1 MIGIIDVSH
10 NITGI
15 YGAGILDY
23 YAEHNIS
30 FDYGAGISSGGT
42 NLVSY
47 FSKNPGQSFLY
58 YNDFALRN
66 DYLNPKKTFEDTN
79 ALDIDLLYDDMF
91 SDFLDYPFPYEQTGG
106 YGAKLYIVAT
116 DAGTG
121 EPHYFNFTE
130 TPAKRLSI
138 LKASSNI
145 PVYNEPYDLDGASY
159 FAGYLS
165 DPLPFQKA
173 FEEGCDKVILILARP
188 LTYRR
193 DTLRDR
199 LLSRLLKAKQ
209 PELSKAVRNL
219 SKKYN
224 DSIYEAL
231 RLQKEGKMMI
241 LSPELH
247 TPLYSIIRD
256 RKELS
261 TLYHKG
267 RQDAESTIVFLTQ

>member
-15 YGAGILDY
+15 YGAGVLDY

-30 FDYGAGISSGGT
+30 FDYGAGVSSGGT

-66 DYLNPKKTFEDTN
+66 DYLNVKKTFEDTN
-79 ALDIDLLYDDMF
+79 ALDIDLLFEDKF
-91 SDFLDYPFPYEQTGG
+91 SDFLDYPFPLDQTGT
-106 YGAKLYIVAT
+106 YGIKIHIVAT
-116 DAGTG
+116 DALTG
-121 EPHYFNFTE
+121 EPHYFNITE
-130 TPAKRLSI
+130 KTADRLAI

-145 PVYNEPYDLDGASY
+145 PVYNEPYNLGDASF

-193 DTLRDR
+193 DSLRDR
-199 LLSRLLKAKQ
+199 ILSRLLKTRQ

-219 SKKYN
+219 SKTYN

-231 RLQKEGKMMI
+231 RLQKEGKMLI

-261 TLYHKG
+261 TLYQKG
-267 RQDAESTIVFLTQ
+267 RQDAESTVEFLTK